1 MSSDSHRFWEHPTF
15 QMCRFQLLLLS
26 DRKGGDTLTLKKSE
40 ELQTNSPSQFYVLHP
55 TEHGTFLLLHNAYGP
70 VLSAYLCIS
79 RSRKNSSSIQVRA
92 MPALIRAWRWGMVKE
107 MLKKRLST
115 ESLHSARIVWNMLLH
130 FHMFV
135 EVTDPVLSVQFDTP
149 GNVLIYKLKVLVI
162 FYWFFIYTYS
172 IPPLWL
178 PKIPRFIHISFL
190 VGKGEE
196 WHVFSI

>member
-1 MSSDSHRFWEHPTF
+1 
-15 QMCRFQLLLLS
+15 
-26 DRKGGDTLTLKKSE
+26 
-40 ELQTNSPSQFYVLHP
+40 
-55 TEHGTFLLLHNAYGP
+55 
-70 VLSAYLCIS
+70 
-79 RSRKNSSSIQVRA
+79 
-92 MPALIRAWRWGMVKE
+92 
-107 MLKKRLST
+107 
-115 ESLHSARIVWNMLLH
+115 
-130 FHMFV
+130 MFV

-196 WHVFSI
+196 